1 MRKIFKTMFRL
12 FLKTVMWLLFIVFSV
27 IIILVITNIALPKQ
41 SKYENHLDSIQKI
54 YIAEYQNLQRKIGE
68 SVWPRWGAKNTPVIV
83 YNEYYIFLISYDNP
97 PKGWI
102 KVPQNIQ
109 LGIDWEVVDND
120 IFFGETYYR
129 QKISNINIVPQNCT
143 GKVGDKW
150 VGSLQTYEYS
160 AVAFYNGFKK
170 ELPSILKPIFP
181 YRFFWKMIM
190 GTPEDYIS
198 ALSHEA
204 FHAFQGENNENKFN
218 NAEFSNAQTDLYPWN
233 NQSNIEGWKDE
244 AKFLMLAYE
253 TSNDSLSRLY
263 LNNFLKARDNRR
275 RLAEISDKEALY
287 EKQREWL
294 EGTAKYSELKIGI
307 NAALSNDY
315 SPFSSVINLKN
326 FYNYEKRN
334 DFFYKQLAE
343 VSRNIER
350 QDENKFYYSGL
361 IQSLILD
368 RFDKSWKSK
377 ALEDDIYLEDL
388 IRMIE

>member
-1 MRKIFKTMFRL
+1 MRKIIKIMFRL
-12 FLKTVMWLLFIVFSV
+12 FLKTLMWLLFIVFSV
-27 IIILVITNIALPKQ
+27 IIILVITNINLPKQ
-41 SKYENHLDSIQKI
+41 SKYQDHLDSTQKI
-54 YIAEYQNLQRKIGE
+54 YIAEYQNLQKRIGE
-68 SVWPRWGAKNTPVIV
+68 SVWPRWGAKNIPVIV
-83 YNEYYIFLISYDNP
+83 YNEYYVFLIGYDNP

-102 KVPQNIQ
+102 KVPQNLQIG
-109 LGIDWEVVDND
+109 LDWEVVDND
-120 IFFGETYYR
+120 IFFGEAYYR
-129 QKISNINIVPQNCT
+129 QKISDINVVPDNFT
-143 GKVGDKW
+143 VKVGDKW

-170 ELPSILKPIFP
+170 ELPSVLKQIFP

-218 NAEFSNAQTDLYPWN
+218 NAEFSNTQTDLYPWN

-253 TSNDSLSRLY
+253 TSNDSLSRFY

-275 RLAEISDKEALY
+275 RLAEISDKDALY

-307 NAALSNDY
+307 NAALSKDY

-377 ALEDDIYLEDL
+377 TLEDDIYLEDL

>member
-129 QKISNINIVPQNCT
+129 QKISNINIVPQNFT
-143 GKVGDKW
+143 VKVGDKW

-315 SPFSSVINLKN
+315 SPFSSVINLKY

>member
-12 FLKTVMWLLFIVFSV
+12 FLKTLMWLLFIVFSV

-120 IFFGETYYR
+120 NFFGETYYR
-129 QKISNINIVPQNCT
+129 QKISNINIVPENFT
-143 GKVGDKW
+143 VKVGDKW

-377 ALEDDIYLEDL
+377 ALEDDINLEDL

>member
-129 QKISNINIVPQNCT
+129 QKISNINIVPQNFT
-143 GKVGDKW
+143 VKVGDKW

>member
-1 MRKIFKTMFRL
+1 MFRL
-12 FLKTVMWLLFIVFSV
+12 FLKTLMWLLFIVFSV
-27 IIILVITNIALPKQ
+27 IIILVITNINLPKQ
-41 SKYENHLDSIQKI
+41 SKYQDHLDSTQKI
-54 YIAEYQNLQRKIGE
+54 YIAEYQNLQKRIGE
-68 SVWPRWGAKNTPVIV
+68 SVWPRWGAKNIPVIV
-83 YNEYYIFLISYDNP
+83 YNEYYVFLIGYDNP

-102 KVPQNIQ
+102 KVPQNLQIG
-109 LGIDWEVVDND
+109 LDWEVVDND
-120 IFFGETYYR
+120 IFFGEAYYR
-129 QKISNINIVPQNCT
+129 QKISDINVVPDNFT
-143 GKVGDKW
+143 VKVGDKW

-170 ELPSILKPIFP
+170 ELPSVLKQIFP

-218 NAEFSNAQTDLYPWN
+218 NAEFSNTQTDLYPWN

-253 TSNDSLSRLY
+253 TSNDSLSRFY

-275 RLAEISDKEALY
+275 RLAEISDKDALY

-307 NAALSNDY
+307 NAALSKDY

-377 ALEDDIYLEDL
+377 TLEDDIYLEDL